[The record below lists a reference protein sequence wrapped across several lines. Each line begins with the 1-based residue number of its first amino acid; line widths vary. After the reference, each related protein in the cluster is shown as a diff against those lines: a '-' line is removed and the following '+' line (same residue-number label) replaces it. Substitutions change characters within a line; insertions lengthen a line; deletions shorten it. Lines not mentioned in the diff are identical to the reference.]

1 MYPEVEGH
9 GIIVSLDFSEEK
21 NDYIVKFKKSSIN
34 INNGLIIVTTSSS
47 FPQSVGRESRRS

>member
-21 NDYIVKFKKSSIN
+21 NNYIVKFKKE
-34 INNGLIIVTTSSS
+34 
-47 FPQSVGRESRRS
+47 QYKH